1 MKVNDGDLLQRKVTP
16 QETKMSGRKL
26 SRVQEMML
34 KFDKNINKEKSEMLV
49 NTQAESNHRKGL
61 FGTKLYRQQK
71 EDNQVC
77 KNHSS
82 VNGLEG
88 STSILQVNKN
98 KVEIDHVGDNVVT
111 IVEKKKTTQQCAVQV
126 EIGRRQ
132 QGRCPGR
139 YHCGSRLPKQSKL
152 P

>member
-34 KFDKNINKEKSEMLV
+34 KFDKNTNKEKSERLV
-49 NTQAESNHRKGL
+49 NTQAKSNHRKGL
-61 FGTKLYRQQK
+61 LGTKLYRQQK

-98 KVEIDHVGDNVVT
+98 KVEVDRVGDNVVT
-111 IVEKKKTTQQCAVQV
+111 IVEK
-126 EIGRRQ
+126 
-132 QGRCPGR
+132 
-139 YHCGSRLPKQSKL
+139 
-152 P
+152 